1 MYERVQAVAKVQQYH
16 ECFQM
21 DILSVLHVD
30 LGINSLEGIAQ
41 CTRYEIYTVL
51 LSQAESRQSLLDE
64 GDLY

>member
-21 DILSVLHVD
+21 DKLSVLHVD

-41 CTRYEIYTVL
+41 NTCYEIYCFHK
-51 LSQAESRQSLLDE
+51 QR
-64 GDLY
+64 GDNLY

>member
-21 DILSVLHVD
+21 DKLSVLHVD

-41 CTRYEIYTVL
+41 CTNVRVMKSIAFT
-51 LSQAESRQSLLDE
+51 SRE
-64 GDLY
+64 

>member
-21 DILSVLHVD
+21 DKLSVLHVD

-41 CTRYEIYTVL
+41 CTCYD
-51 LSQAESRQSLLDE
+51 LSFTSRE
-64 GDLY
+64 ETIFTR